1 MYQVHILNLRH
12 LAATINL
19 IKNLSHQ
26 GRKVKEI
33 LCKIGTSV
41 STQREEGERDFCKIS
56 TCVRY

>member
-12 LAATINL
+12 LAATVNL

-41 STQREEGERDFCKIS
+41 STQREEGERDS
-56 TCVRY
+56 L